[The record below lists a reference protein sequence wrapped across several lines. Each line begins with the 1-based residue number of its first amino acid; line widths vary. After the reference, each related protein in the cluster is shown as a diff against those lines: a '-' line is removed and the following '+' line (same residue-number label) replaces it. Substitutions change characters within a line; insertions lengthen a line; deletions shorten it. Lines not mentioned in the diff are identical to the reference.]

1 MVTRL
6 STAAISRSN
15 GNVPSIDPSST
26 STISKVSPLASITDL
41 SRAYKSVTFSC
52 SLWSGTTIEYLSTVS
67 FDYTGYYTGTR
78 RRFAVTSVRRE
89 ADGLEARFR
98 SLRVV
103 FRRTCPERSRRGG
116 IRGCPILVRSFSRV
130 GFHDCRFRGQGGPLA
145 SPMFTTCY
153 PHTPSPLLMKSWA
166 WREFFASVFESKG
179 LIGKVFQGL

>member
-6 STAAISRSN
+6 STAAISRST

-67 FDYTGYYTGTR
+67 FYYTGTR

-89 ADGLEARFR
+89 SDGLEPRFP

-103 FRRTCPERSRRGG
+103 FARTCPERSRRGG
-116 IRGCPILVRSFSRV
+116 IRRWPILVRSFSRV
-130 GFHDCRFRGQGGPLA
+130 GFHECRFRGQGGAPQL
-145 SPMFTTCY
+145 P
-153 PHTPSPLLMKSWA
+153 
-166 WREFFASVFESKG
+166 
-179 LIGKVFQGL
+179 Q

>member
-67 FDYTGYYTGTR
+67 FYYTGTR

-89 ADGLEARFR
+89 SDGLEARLR
-98 SLRVV
+98 SCALFLQEPALSGV
-103 FRRTCPERSRRGG
+103 EGA
-116 IRGCPILVRSFSRV
+116 
-130 GFHDCRFRGQGGPLA
+130 GFAGARFL
-145 SPMFTTCY
+145 CV
-153 PHTPSPLLMKSWA
+153 
-166 WREFFASVFESKG
+166 FFAQDWDSPTPHSPAPLHPFHS
-179 LIGKVFQGL
+179 

>member
-52 SLWSGTTIEYLSTVS
+52 SLWSGTTIEYLSTVC
-67 FDYTGYYTGTR
+67 FYYTGTR

-89 ADGLEARFR
+89 SDGLEAWFR

-103 FRRTCPERSRRGG
+103 FARTCPERSRRGG
-116 IRGCPILVRSFSRV
+116 IRGCSILVSSFSRV
-130 GFHDCRFRGQGGPLA
+130 GFHDCRFRGQGGAPRLADGYYLVPPPPL
-145 SPMFTTCY
+145 
-153 PHTPSPLLMKSWA
+153 
-166 WREFFASVFESKG
+166 V
-179 LIGKVFQGL
+179 

>member
-67 FDYTGYYTGTR
+67 FHYTGTR
-78 RRFAVTSVRRE
+78 GRFAVTSVRRE
-89 ADGLEARFR
+89 SDGLETRVR
-98 SLRVV
+98 SLRGV
-103 FRRTCPERSRRGG
+103 FARTCPERSRRGG
-116 IRGCPILVRSFSRV
+116 IRGCPDSCEFFSQEWDS
-130 GFHDCRFRGQGGPLA
+130 HDCRFRGQGGPLA
-145 SPMFTTCY
+145 S
-153 PHTPSPLLMKSWA
+153 
-166 WREFFASVFESKG
+166 
-179 LIGKVFQGL
+179 